1 MFIAKTRVNVSS
13 CLNIR
18 SPPTPL
24 PNCFSQSVYISRRP
38 LFHPCKCSGSIGL
51 THQDC
56 LTSWLEVT
64 HGEGKCELC
73 GHKFKFVP
81 QYAPNAPDQLPSSEV
96 LYRIFRRF
104 TARWLPQALRVL
116 FAIALWLII
125 LPLSTAYIYHGWMV
139 KPSAI
144 SERWTSWD
152 QVKSDTVGGAVIAIV
167 IVVSFLSLMSFAE
180 FLRFQWGGGG
190 AVGGEQVGQQPQQQQ
205 QQRRGAR
212 ERRGERNNINRVG
225 EGDPIEGEIDEIIV
239 RHHTTN
245 NSTSDVDP
253 LAPFVNHLMVGGEN
267 SVDDNELDS
276 IDADDNEEGEARN
289 FDYHPGPEWDAAAA
303 AMADAAH
310 VMDDDDEDQ
319 LEAFMRAQE
328 EQEEVPHQ
336 PVIPALVPQQQPL
349 RGPINWQNLQP
360 REDPR
365 FEPQFE
371 PLQPAFADMDGQDDG
386 PEMEINVAL
395 DELLGFRG
403 PLLALIRNLLWLLV
417 FNTAYL
423 GTFAFAPLKCG
434 ANMYALLSNKLSDIV
449 ALFPGMI
456 LERIIVSMQELEKKC
471 GESKL
476 IYQPSQIARMVV
488 GYTTFSVMVFLLQ
501 ATIVIVLRFWKRQV
515 VAPPNGEAGV
525 APILPENQPP
535 NHIIIDN
542 NRRVVENN
550 PFMDDEPAGR
560 KFIGFLDCIGAI
572 MKVVILLLIKMLFL
586 PLMLGIWLDWATLP
600 LFEKTWSD
608 RIEFAG
614 TDLFGSTVFHWV
626 TGITFMLLVTVSVL
640 QLREVVHPNLLAGVV
655 RPQEPQPD
663 LLGNLLQESGVTHTK
678 RVLLSLGIYAILL
691 AVHIWL
697 PTRLLMMTN
706 LGQYLPLF
714 RPKIRHVF
722 MPQIQVPVELF
733 IFHLCML
740 GVLEKYK
747 NNIGE
752 MQHRWLLWIGNH
764 LGITHQILPHKVTRF
779 SFVGTLPV
787 FVEDASIRQLENARY
802 VGIVEEVPDFDGRND
817 DLYPLWN
824 LLISETDPIKK
835 SELIRS
841 YTFIM
846 GATCT
851 HRQIGGIEN
860 KDGKKC
866 LSTHSYIKLPSA
878 STTNRIV
885 VKATIDASSNL
896 LPTCIGPYRLK
907 QGVTVGK
914 VKVR

>member
-18 SPPTPL
+18 SPPTSL
-24 PNCFSQSVYISRRP
+24 PNRFSQLVFISRRP

-81 QYAPNAPDQLPSSEV
+81 QYAPNAPDQLPLSEV

-212 ERRGERNNINRVG
+212 ERRGERNNINREVEPG
-225 EGDPIEGEIDEIIV
+225 GDPIEEIDEIIV

-253 LAPFVNHLMVGGEN
+253 LAPFVNYLMVGREN

-303 AMADAAH
+303 AAMADAAH
-310 VMDDDDEDQ
+310 DDEDQ

-328 EQEEVPHQ
+328 EQEEVPRQ
-336 PVIPALVPQQQPL
+336 PVIPDLVPQQQPL

-434 ANMYALLSNKLSDIV
+434 ANMYALLSNKLSNFV
-449 ALFPGMI
+449 ALFPGTI

-488 GYTTFSVMVFLLQ
+488 GYATFSVMVFLLQ

-535 NHIIIDN
+535 HHIIIDN

-560 KFIGFLDCIGAI
+560 KFIGFLDCVGAI

-764 LGITHQILPHKVTRF
+764 LGITHQILPHKVTQF

-817 DLYPLWN
+817 DIYPLWN

-841 YTFIM
+841 YTSIM

-851 HRQIGGIEN
+851 HRQIGGIET
-860 KDGKKC
+860 KDGKNC

-878 STTNRIV
+878 SSTNRIV

-907 QGVTVGK
+907 QGVAVGK

>member
-1 MFIAKTRVNVSS
+1 M
-13 CLNIR
+13 
-18 SPPTPL
+18 
-24 PNCFSQSVYISRRP
+24 
-38 LFHPCKCSGSIGL
+38 
-51 THQDC
+51 
-56 LTSWLEVT
+56 
-64 HGEGKCELC
+64 
-73 GHKFKFVP
+73 
-81 QYAPNAPDQLPSSEV
+81 
-96 LYRIFRRF
+96 
-104 TARWLPQALRVL
+104 
-116 FAIALWLII
+116 
-125 LPLSTAYIYHGWMV
+125 

-225 EGDPIEGEIDEIIV
+225 EPGGDPIEGEIDEIIV

-303 AMADAAH
+303 AAMADAAH
-310 VMDDDDEDQ
+310 VMDNDDEDQ

-336 PVIPALVPQQQPL
+336 PVIPDLVPQQQPL

-488 GYTTFSVMVFLLQ
+488 GYATFSVMVFLLQ

-525 APILPENQPP
+525 APMLPENQPP

-560 KFIGFLDCIGAI
+560 KFIGFLDCVGAI

-817 DLYPLWN
+817 DIYPLWN

-841 YTFIM
+841 YTSIM

-860 KDGKKC
+860 KDGKNC

-878 STTNRIV
+878 SSTNRIV